1 MTLKNIP
8 TRAIGKLTIT
18 MGITAAVSIISLIL
32 FFILGGF
39 WGPLNDFTIALYA
52 LLCAALAWMFHPF
65 FHTRSP
71 RLSYFMLIA
80 AMVGAVIVSIGS
92 ALVMSGATS
101 WQLAGSV
108 NALGY
113 GFIGVWL
120 FALNYHARP
129 TDVLPKKL
137 TRVGEI
143 SGALATLG
151 LLNVLGIF
159 GIVDSMSWVSYLAQ
173 LGGLGQLLLLV
184 WSVWL
189 GRVLL
194 KSTKENKNE

>member
-1 MTLKNIP
+1 MKNLLSP
-8 TRAIGKLTIT
+8 AIGKLTIA
-18 MGITAAVSIISLIL
+18 MGSTAAISIISLSL
-32 FFILGGF
+32 FFIFGGF

-52 LLCAALAWMFHPF
+52 LLSAALAWMFHPF

-113 GFIGVWL
+113 GFIGIWL

-129 TDVLPKKL
+129 TDVLPKNL
-137 TRVGEI
+137 TRLGQI
-143 SGALATLG
+143 SGALSTLS

-173 LGGLGQLLLLV
+173 LGGLGQILLLV

-189 GRVLL
+189 GRVVL
-194 KSTKENKNE
+194 KSTKANKHE